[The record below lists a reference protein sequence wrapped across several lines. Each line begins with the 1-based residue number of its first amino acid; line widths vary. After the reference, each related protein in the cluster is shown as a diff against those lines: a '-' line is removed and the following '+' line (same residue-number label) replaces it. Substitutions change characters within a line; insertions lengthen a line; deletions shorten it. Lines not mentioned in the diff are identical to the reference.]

1 MGLNASETR
10 GTAFSLRDERKN
22 TTTTTTTTIGTGTR
36 EQRVATVHRS
46 SNSNNNR
53 EGEEGEQRRRRSSE
67 AFVDRPRRQ
76 VRIGRVLERT
86 SERQRSPS
94 VSHVI
99 VDCIPR
105 SSYCREFHA
114 CLFSFFFF
122 LLVHWF
128 WLYVVVVV
136 HVASQALAPP
146 RLNQDLCL
154 PPVETF
160 ARRDWTRY
168 RGGPLRRVRTRDTAG
183 NWTMI
188 VKYVRDPFAE
198 GIASVHL

>member
-1 MGLNASETR
+1 MSE
-10 GTAFSLRDERKN
+10 
-22 TTTTTTTTIGTGTR
+22 
-36 EQRVATVHRS
+36 
-46 SNSNNNR
+46 
-53 EGEEGEQRRRRSSE
+53 RRRRSSE
-67 AFVDRPRRQ
+67 AFVDRSRRQ

-86 SERQRSPS
+86 SERQRSSS

-105 SSYCREFHA
+105 SSYCRESHA
-114 CLFSFFFF
+114 CLFSFFFSFSFSFFFFFFFFSSSSSF